1 MVTEKFLE
9 WFDRGWDKWELWYKR
24 KKEVKE
30 RKREEK
36 EEFYDGS
43 PVIGGEKDR
52 PVRLSVGFKILL
64 GTAIFLSGFLVST
77 YLQRMLSAPWSEI
90 FGDSEMLVEYSQKLL
105 YCIILS
111 LCFLMLVSIA
121 ISKRPFNSVL
131 YGFGI
136 AASIVILVAS
146 FLFPRIDGYYTNFR
160 ILSKGY
166 RCVFDG
172 NYFIPGLLALVMALL
187 LRYGYKYQNNSDM
200 TV

>member
-30 RKREEK
+30 RKREVK

-136 AASIVILVAS
+136 AASIAILAAS
-146 FLFPRIDGYYTNFR
+146 FLFPRIDGYYTNFE
-160 ILSKGY
+160 ILAKGNH
-166 RCVFDG
+166 CVFDG

>member
-30 RKREEK
+30 RKREVK

-43 PVIGGEKDR
+43 PVIGGEKER

-77 YLQRMLSAPWSEI
+77 YLQRMLSAPWPEI

-131 YGFGI
+131 YGFGVVVG
-136 AASIVILVAS
+136 IVILAAS

>member
-30 RKREEK
+30 RKRKEK

-64 GTAIFLSGFLVST
+64 GTAIFLSGILVHI
-77 YLQRMLSAPWSEI
+77 YLGMMLSVSWPEI
-90 FGDSEMLVEYSQKLL
+90 VGDSKMLINYSQRLL
-105 YCIILS
+105 YCVILC
-111 LCFLMLVSIA
+111 LCFSMLVSIA

-136 AASIVILVAS
+136 AASIAILAAS
-146 FLFPRIDGYYTNFR
+146 FLFPRIDGYYTNFE
-160 ILSKGY
+160 ILAKGN

>member
-30 RKREEK
+30 RKREVK

-43 PVIGGEKDR
+43 PVIGGENDR

-131 YGFGI
+131 YGFGV
-136 AASIVILVAS
+136 AVGIVILVAS

>member
-30 RKREEK
+30 RKREVK

-43 PVIGGEKDR
+43 PVIGGEKNR

-111 LCFLMLVSIA
+111 LFFLMLVSIA

-131 YGFGI
+131 YGFGL
-136 AASIVILVAS
+136 AVGFVILAAS

-166 RCVFDG
+166 HCVFDG

>member
-30 RKREEK
+30 RKMEEK

-52 PVRLSVGFKILL
+52 SVRLSVGFKILL

-111 LCFLMLVSIA
+111 LFFLMLVSIA

-131 YGFGI
+131 YGFGV
-136 AASIVILVAS
+136 AVGIVILVAS